1 MIIIVFMLLP
11 SIVAADDDSFDINE
25 LGNYQKI
32 YETEEV
38 EVCAVGR
45 AKTYESYTMITD
57 PSSRQYRY
65 IRDHMDVDPTTGLLL
80 DEDGFIGA
88 ALGSYFGAIGTR
100 YYFTLDSSVVIPVV
114 KIDEKADAHTVDGCY
129 QYQDHSVI
137 EFVIDTT
144 VAAKYFGHI
153 SNEYI
158 LDGNFNNFELFNGD
172 IVKIELVTDQERDDL
187 IIYEKEEQYFDYLD
201 VYSEMSTY

>member
-1 MIIIVFMLLP
+1 MVKIRLKRMGAHKKPCYRVV
-11 SIVAADDDSFDINE
+11 VADSRNARNGRFI
-25 LGNYQKI
+25 
-32 YETEEV
+32 EEI
-38 EVCAVGR
+38 GF
-45 AKTYESYTMITD
+45 YD
-57 PSSRQYRY
+57 P
-65 IRDHMDVDPTTGLLL
+65 IAEP
-80 DEDGFIGA
+80 
-88 ALGSYFGAIGTR
+88 
-100 YYFTLDSSVVIPVV
+100 PVV

-172 IVKIELVTDQERDDL
+172 IVKIELVTDQKRDDL

-201 VYSEMSTY
+201 VYSDMSTY